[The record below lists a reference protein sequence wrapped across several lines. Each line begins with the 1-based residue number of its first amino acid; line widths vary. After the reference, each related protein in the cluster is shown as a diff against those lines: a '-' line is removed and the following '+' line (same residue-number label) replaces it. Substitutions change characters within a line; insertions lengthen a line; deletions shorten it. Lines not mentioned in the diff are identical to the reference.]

1 MLVSMWLSG
10 VAEAYIDGFDP
21 NADGAVRAVV
31 VLTDGNL
38 LVGGEFTQVA
48 GAARGRIAKLR
59 VDGTA
64 DTSFTATAD
73 GTVLALAEQADGK
86 ILIGGRFTTVNGEPH
101 NYIARLNADGSIDPA
116 FLGPGASYD
125 VTALAVQGDGK
136 ILVGGQFS
144 TINGSARPRI
154 ARLNSNGNVDSTFN
168 TGSGP
173 DSSVYAVAIQRDGK
187 ILVGGDFTSVNA
199 AARNRIAR
207 LNADG
212 SLDTAFS
219 PGTGFD
225 AGVNSLAV
233 QPDGQVLA
241 AGAFTSFNATSCGR
255 IVRLKSSG
263 ALDSSFTLG
272 AGAGADNTVNSVVI
286 QPDGQI
292 LIAGAFT
299 AVNGFTRG
307 RIARLNVDGSNDTS
321 FDPGT
326 GANAAIS
333 ALAIQADGKSIVAVG
348 EFTSMNSALHNRN
361 HIARMNACGVLDS
374 DFLASSFLS
383 QESIDSIA
391 IEPDGKII
399 VGGNFTSLQ
408 GITLNHIARLNASGT
423 IDTTFNPGTGVD
435 GNSVLALALQPDG
448 KVVLAGIFT
457 AYNGIARKNIARI
470 NANGSLDSSFSPGTG
485 PDGPIYAVYM
495 NLNSDGKLYFAGSF
509 ARFNGKVV
517 TDLVRL
523 DTNGEMDPN
532 YIASTAGI
540 LISSVVLQ
548 PDGKL
553 LGAGDTLFRLNFDGT
568 RDVNFNVGTGPNNS
582 IYSIATQPGGKIIAG
597 GVFISFNGTQCYG
610 MVRLNED
617 GSVDPSFKL
626 SDGSYGFPQSVLI
639 QANGQ
644 IVAGGNLTPTSS
656 HCSILNNDGSL
667 NAQYVFTSG
676 GTSIFAMQ
684 EDGKIV
690 LDRTIR
696 ITTPIPAKQKLSFT
710 PGGYSVTWE
719 LGGSYP
725 WPCQALF
732 EDSSDG
738 IHWNALGMGA
748 PVPGIGYRLSNLR
761 LPVKVNHYIR
771 ATGWVSGAK
780 DNGSMSMFRSV
791 LRYYDDSLPYSAT
804 ANWAMF
810 H

>member
-1 MLVSMWLSG
+1 MSATIG
-10 VAEAYIDGFDP
+10 RARGYIDGFDP

-31 VLTDGNL
+31 VLADGNL

-374 DFLASSFLS
+374 DFLAST
-383 QESIDSIA
+383 QEKISSIA
-391 IEPDGKII
+391 VQPDGKII
-399 VGGNFTSLQ
+399 VGGDFTSLQ
-408 GITLNHIARLNASGT
+408 GVTLNHVARLNASGT
-423 IDTTFNPGTGVD
+423 IDATFNPGSGVD
-435 GNSVLALALQPDG
+435 GRSVLALALQPDG

-470 NANGSLDSSFSPGTG
+470 NADGSLDTSFSMGTG
-485 PDGPIYAVYM
+485 PDGPIYSIYM
-495 NLNSDGKLYFAGSF
+495 NLNCDGKIYFAGSF
-509 ARFNGKVV
+509 ARFNGNVV

-532 YIASTAGI
+532 YIASTVGTVIDSIIIQTDGKLVGGGTDMFRLNPDGI
-540 LISSVVLQ
+540 RDTGFNIGSGDSFSVVSLALQ
-548 PDGKL
+548 PDGKIIV
-553 LGAGDTLFRLNFDGT
+553 GGE
-568 RDVNFNVGTGPNNS
+568 FNT
-582 IYSIATQPGGKIIAG
+582 
-597 GVFISFNGTQCYG
+597 FNGVTCYG
-610 MVRLNED
+610 MARLNEN
-617 GSVDPSFKL
+617 GSVDTSFNL
-626 SDGSYGFPQSVLI
+626 SDGIYSPVYTLLI

-644 IVAGGNLTPTSS
+644 ILAGRFFTPWLF
-656 HCSILNNDGSL
+656 HIARLNIDGSL
-667 NAQYVFTSG
+667 DARYIFDTG
-676 GTSIFAMQ
+676 GNTCFAMQ
-684 EDGKIV
+684 EDGKI
-690 LDRTIR
+690 LLNRTIR

-804 ANWAMF
+804 ACWAMF